1 MTDTLSVFHRYLHVA
16 VEGTTS
22 PIHLSTLELT
32 RYRMVCISGS
42 IIELVFEFARS
53 QSWRPGPRSVI
64 DKFLKVNW
72 VKS

>member
-22 PIHLSTLELT
+22 ADHSRQLELT
-32 RYRMVCISGS
+32 RYRTVCISGS
-42 IIELVFEFARS
+42 ISELVFEFARS

-64 DKFLKVNW
+64 FML
-72 VKS
+72 